1 MCSGCS
7 VATSGWRTNWCA
19 SILVEHSNI
28 CPLLFFFFLVS
39 VCVHV
44 FTIEDK
50 KSKDQAMETW
60 MGSSGPLLKTLRRHK
75 KRCGPGA
82 DVCCSPLRWASYD
95 TPFDGPYPRGDQA
108 MGLGWYKLGLKGHFN
123 SSHHSHWAVSMAKGH
138 WLRLTTSSLSQGPH
152 LAPGTGPADEMRHT
166 RP

>member
-1 MCSGCS
+1 MFRCRAWDPALCCDPPGDSTDEGCALVVVWPHLDGGLTGVLLSWWNILIS
-7 VATSGWRTNWCA
+7 VLCF
-19 SILVEHSNI
+19 
-28 CPLLFFFFLVS
+28 FFFFLVS

-82 DVCCSPLRWASYD
+82 DVCCSPLR
-95 TPFDGPYPRGDQA
+95 
-108 MGLGWYKLGLKGHFN
+108 
-123 SSHHSHWAVSMAKGH
+123 
-138 WLRLTTSSLSQGPH
+138 
-152 LAPGTGPADEMRHT
+152 
-166 RP
+166 